1 MKVRRTYPDD
11 APRIDDLL
19 ERAYPKLMAEAY
31 REEVLSAALPFL
43 KKSNTELLK
52 SGTYYVAVESDRILG
67 CGGWTL
73 EHPGSSEV
81 TLGIAYLRHFAT
93 DPTFVRQ
100 GVGRLIFSECAR
112 AAARAGAKM
121 FQAYSSLNAEP
132 FYESLGLTRLTQID
146 LPMRLTVPI
155 PAILMEGPIKVE

>member
-11 APRIDDLL
+11 APLIDDLL

-52 SGTYYVAVESDRILG
+52 SGTSYVAVKSERILG

-81 TLGIAYLRHFAT
+81 TLGIAYLRHFGDRPDLRKARCWAT
-93 DPTFVRQ
+93 N
-100 GVGRLIFSECAR
+100 L
-112 AAARAGAKM
+112 
-121 FQAYSSLNAEP
+121 
-132 FYESLGLTRLTQID
+132 
-146 LPMRLTVPI
+146 
-155 PAILMEGPIKVE
+155 